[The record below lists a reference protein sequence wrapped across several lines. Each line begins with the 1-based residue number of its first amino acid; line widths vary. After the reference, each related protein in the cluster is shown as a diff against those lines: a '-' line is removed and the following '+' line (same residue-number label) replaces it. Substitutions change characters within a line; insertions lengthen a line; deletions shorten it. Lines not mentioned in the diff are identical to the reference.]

1 MHTLVLFARIC
12 RRVADW
18 SIYNT
23 FKLTPDMTPKQA
35 TSKQPLENG
44 KQEEI

>member
-1 MHTLVLFARIC
+1 MHTLVLFARI
-12 RRVADW
+12 W

-23 FKLTPDMTPKQA
+23 FTLTPDMTPKQA